1 MYKLLVDRAADV
13 IWTTDL
19 ELRYTFVSP
28 SVMRLR
34 GYTVDEVML
43 QDIRES
49 LVPASFE
56 LVRKT
61 WAQVMERERMGL
73 LGASWS
79 HIIELEMR
87 RKDGSTVPVE
97 LTVAFLRTAGGKAVG
112 LVGTTRDIT
121 TRKQIE
127 SALRESERRYRLL
140 AENAADVIWTADMNF
155 RPTYIS
161 PAVTRLTGFSVEEAM
176 ALSPPEFMTPPSLE
190 QASRALSDALG
201 GGAKGGTM
209 RHPGRSRWST
219 AARTAPRSGPR

>member
-1 MYKLLVDRAADV
+1 MSESSLELGPPGTRAQATRLRAARGAGTGPRVRASRQMYKLLVDRAADV

-19 ELRYTFVSP
+19 ELRYTFISP

-79 HIIELEMR
+79 HIIELE
-87 RKDGSTVPVE
+87 
-97 LTVAFLRTAGGKAVG
+97 
-112 LVGTTRDIT
+112 
-121 TRKQIE
+121 
-127 SALRESERRYRLL
+127 
-140 AENAADVIWTADMNF
+140 
-155 RPTYIS
+155 
-161 PAVTRLTGFSVEEAM
+161 
-176 ALSPPEFMTPPSLE
+176 
-190 QASRALSDALG
+190 
-201 GGAKGGTM
+201 
-209 RHPGRSRWST
+209 
-219 AARTAPRSGPR
+219 